1 MARTP
6 SITAEQVAEAAETL
20 LQRGETPSVRRVREM
35 LGTGSNATVQALL
48 HTWTAQQPAADTPQV
63 AMSEGLAQAVKAELE
78 RVNAAAKAE
87 AAEALERSATAR
99 KTAEQEAARLQD
111 ELEAAQAQAA
121 GYLTEKQHAEGRC
134 SELSLQVEDLK
145 RNAAGR
151 EDAERKLAAALA
163 KLELLEPRAKLADDL
178 QARVAV
184 LEAQAAKGGK
194 ISP

>member
-78 RVNAAAKAE
+78 
-87 AAEALERSATAR
+87 
-99 KTAEQEAARLQD
+99 
-111 ELEAAQAQAA
+111 
-121 GYLTEKQHAEGRC
+121 
-134 SELSLQVEDLK
+134 
-145 RNAAGR
+145 
-151 EDAERKLAAALA
+151 
-163 KLELLEPRAKLADDL
+163 LLEPRAKLADDL